1 MKSKRKVVL
10 ITFLIVIVI
19 AATTYLILTD
29 FGRKSIF
36 SREPR
41 KPKLELPVTYNIG
54 WWPFQDSLKIDSIK
68 VVVVESNLNLFNS
81 KSLISYEVFGSLRNQ
96 KRSEPLIEKVHLSE
110 RFEFD
115 SLNKCSGRIVEIT
128 PIVSTDENEE
138 YKGQWKPFRF
148 KNEHLITSADWGIN
162 KIKFVCGGQIQN
174 VELRQDK

>member
-1 MKSKRKVVL
+1 MKSKRQLLL
-10 ITFLIVIVI
+10 ITFLTAIVT
-19 AATTYLILTD
+19 AAITYLILTD

-81 KSLISYEVFGSLRNQ
+81 KSLILYEVFGSLRNQ
-96 KRSEPLIEKVHLSE
+96 EKSEPFIEKVHLSE

-115 SLNKCSGRIVEIT
+115 SLNRRSGRIIEIT
-128 PIVSTDENEE
+128 PISSAKENEE
-138 YKGQWKPFRF
+138 YVGQWQPFRF
-148 KNEHLITSADWGIN
+148 KNEHLITSADWGVN
-162 KIKFVCGGQIQN
+162 KIKFVCGGHIQS